1 MADASLMKGASAL
14 RYHVVG
20 RTTHRLIDGEQ
31 HIQLR
36 RRTTSHVPSKMLE
49 LDGHRSGILP
59 YQLGQH
65 GKCHDERLAN
75 RSVVGKAGGGMMP
88 ATAKVGSDLGHIEV
102 TFGAQVAAHLGIAV
116 DALRNRQTS
125 TPITERTTSTRPSH
139 SSEVTP
145 QARGRS
151 GTHSY
156 MLRDRAPPS

>member
-1 MADASLMKGASAL
+1 M
-14 RYHVVG
+14 RNHVVG
-20 RTTHRLIDGEQ
+20 RAAHRLIDGEQ

-59 YQLGQH
+59 HQLGQH
-65 GKCHDERLAN
+65 GKCHGERLAN

-88 ATAKVGSDLGHIEV
+88 ATAKVGSDLGHIKV
-102 TFGAQVAAHLGIAV
+102 TLGAQVAAYLGIALNALQKQADL
-116 DALRNRQTS
+116 DA
-125 TPITERTTSTRPSH
+125 ITERTTSTRPSH

-151 GTHSY
+151 GTHNY
-156 MLRDRAPPS
+156 MPRDRAPLF